1 MALLRECLYQL
12 RRKESHSFDLAES
25 LDDLDVGSVVAARLS
40 AAQFSENLCST
51 KESRMI
57 PGSVFRVTSAH
68 YSRRVT

>member
-12 RRKESHSFDLAES
+12 RRKESRGFDLAES
-25 LDDLDVGSVVAARLS
+25 PDDLGVGSATAARQLVS
-40 AAQFSENLCST
+40 QFSENLCST

-57 PGSVFRVTSAH
+57 PGSVFRITSAH